1 MAHPHDNG
9 GRSSIM
15 RGAGGGTA
23 GIGGGLGDFNL
34 SQQVHT
40 IMSYNDGWTTSPYG
54 QPRSGG
60 ITGTEVDHYGWV
72 ASLSPL
78 DIAVIQDK
86 YAVNEEWATANDT
99 YFLTAFNAPDPF
111 YKSHWDTGATDPLS
125 YAGIHTAQNNLR
137 TAPLHPNKSAG

>member
-54 QPRSGG
+54 KPRSGA

-72 ASLSPL
+72 ASLSPP
-78 DIAVIQDK
+78 DIAVLQDK
-86 YAVNEEWATANDT
+86 YGVNEEWATGNDT
-99 YFLTAFNAPDPF
+99 YVLKDVTAPGPF
-111 YKSHWDTGATDPLS
+111 YESIW
-125 YAGIHTAQNNLR
+125 
-137 TAPLHPNKSAG
+137 APGGTKPEGRRFGEDVCI